1 VEEETGEGTAEEG
14 EVTVVEVMITM
25 ALRCEAVEV
34 MPPLD
39 GVVTDL
45 EVDVEDLVHK
55 DEAPL
60 AQVE

>member
-1 VEEETGEGTAEEG
+1 MGEGTAEEG
-14 EVTVVEVMITM
+14 EDTAVEVMIIM

-45 EVDVEDLVHK
+45 EVDVEDLVRK
-55 DEAPL
+55 DEAL
-60 AQVE
+60 LGRVE